1 MYTVLRSVIAK
12 MIQTYGIPTIS
23 GLLTTT
29 KEFSSAETANKRFAD
44 TGILI
49 REFVSSTS
57 WERPE
62 LKLPDSLL
70 LNLSMTVLSRL
81 LHV

>member
-1 MYTVLRSVIAK
+1 MHTVLRSVIAK

-29 KEFSSAETANKRFAD
+29 KEFSNAETANKRLAD
-44 TGILI
+44 TSTLI

-57 WERPE
+57 
-62 LKLPDSLL
+62 
-70 LNLSMTVLSRL
+70 
-81 LHV
+81 

>member
-1 MYTVLRSVIAK
+1 MYTVLGSVIVK
-12 MIQTYGIPTIS
+12 MTQTYGIPTIS

-62 LKLPDSLL
+62 LTLPDSLL
-70 LNLSMTVLSRL
+70 LNLSMTVLSRP